1 MTTLTY
7 VKGLPTPEAEM
18 NILGFTDMEMFLE
31 AFAPIF
37 RLAAID
43 TVNMLLSGADFS
55 KSQWNT
61 YLQRAYNINK
71 RHANGVIAYA
81 KGKVDGAKEHRTL
94 HLKTLEGK
102 VKSLSTWIK
111 KAERRLVLARK
122 FYKKKNWKAAKTGCN
137 FPMSCSLKF
146 RDTNF
151 SNLEFQIHGK
161 KRKLYKFQQ
170 QIQHLKAA
178 AITVSVPHDQVF
190 IVGSKGEAWG
200 NQAAQY
206 DGTNLK
212 VRVPACLE
220 DRFGKYVSTA
230 IGNYDRKINRLPKCD
245 NSTAKTWHIFR
256 KDGAWKVAVQFT
268 PVAVKPAVR
277 HSSYGCIGI
286 DMNPGSIGWA
296 YVDCDGN
303 LKAKG
308 QIPLQMGV
316 PNGQQQAQIVE
327 ACLAISTLALAFE
340 CPVICEELDFATK
353 KQQLGEKAK
362 RYARMLSSWAHA
374 EFFTQLRAILTNR
387 GIYLKTVNPAY
398 TSIIGLVKYMR
409 MYGLS
414 SDTAAALVMA
424 RRGMRLAENI
434 PGSITAY
441 SEVNSEKH
449 VWSQWNQLNKQI
461 SASGK
466 VSRRHDYFTISNWSF
481 LANQHRQAE

>member
-1 MTTLTY
+1 
-7 VKGLPTPEAEM
+7 
-18 NILGFTDMEMFLE
+18 
-31 AFAPIF
+31 
-37 RLAAID
+37 
-43 TVNMLLSGADFS
+43 
-55 KSQWNT
+55 
-61 YLQRAYNINK
+61 
-71 RHANGVIAYA
+71 
-81 KGKVDGAKEHRTL
+81 
-94 HLKTLEGK
+94 
-102 VKSLSTWIK
+102 
-111 KAERRLVLARK
+111 
-122 FYKKKNWKAAKTGCN
+122 
-137 FPMSCSLKF
+137 MSCSLRF

-178 AITVSVPHDQVF
+178 PITVSVPHDQVF

-212 VRVPACLE
+212 IRVPACLE
-220 DRFGKYVSTA
+220 DRFGKYVSSD
-230 IGNYDRKINRLPKCD
+230 IGNYDRKINRLPEC
-245 NSTAKTWHIFR
+245 NNETAKTWHLFR
-256 KDGAWKVAVQFT
+256 KDSAWKVAVQFT
-268 PVAVKPAVR
+268 PLKVKSTVR

-286 DMNPGSIGWA
+286 DMNPGGIGWA

-308 QIPLQMGV
+308 QIPLQMGLL
-316 PNGQQQAQIVE
+316 NGQQQAQIVE
-327 ACLAISTLALAFE
+327 ACLSLATLALAFE

-353 KQQLGEKAK
+353 KQQLGEKSK
-362 RYARMLSSWAHA
+362 RYARMLSSWAYS
-374 EFFTQLRAILTNR
+374 EFFKQLKAILANR

-414 SDTAAALVMA
+414 SDTAAALVIA

-434 PGSITAY
+434 PGFITAY

-449 VWSQWNQLNKQI
+449 VWGQWNQLNKQI